1 MSSIGI
7 QNPIVGGPQNLKIFG
22 FSSPLG
28 GGIPG
33 FIPQPTV
40 DTDNN
45 NEYSQTRFTLRNAWN
60 TRYTGLTNSRQ
71 IAVSPFRA
79 VTNSGDILSRE
90 NYSCGG
96 PCQSFQ
102 SRPGMYGLKTHF
114 GAIQSKCD
122 ASGIPPASC
131 NVKYVYD
138 GSDYTTYL
146 KQKAINKNYND
157 LSNGGNDNSGG
168 QIAWRAIRRY

>member
-1 MSSIGI
+1 MSVGFE
-7 QNPIVGGPQNLKIFG
+7 NPINGGMTQLRYAG
-22 FSSPLG
+22 SLSPLG

-45 NEYSQTRFTLRNAWN
+45 DQYSQTRFTLRNAWN
-60 TRYTGLTNSRQ
+60 TRYTGLNNSRQ

-79 VTNSGDILSRE
+79 VTNSGDILSRTS
-90 NYSCGG
+90 YSCGG
-96 PCQSFQ
+96 ACQSFQ
-102 SRPGMYGLKTHF
+102 SRPGLFGLRTHF
-114 GAIQSKCD
+114 GAIQSNCD
-122 ASGIPPASC
+122 GSGIPPAAC

-157 LSNGGNDNSGG
+157 LSNGGNDSSGS